1 MRPPTRSLAGCVL
14 LSGVLGSIHAYS
26 LFIESFESDLG
37 VGRGGAGAPYSVALA
52 SLTLAVLVSHRL
64 FRLVPGPLVVLIAS
78 GGAAIG
84 LLLAASANSLAGVVL
99 GYGIVFG
106 AFNGLGYAFS
116 LQRASESNPDRRG
129 FALGLV
135 TAAYALGG
143 ASTALVLDKHV
154 AASGATSALRWLALA
169 IAVTGIVTSALLA
182 NNDSPARGSSAR
194 LSSANLRTLA
204 PLWMAYLLAVL
215 AGLMALGHAAAIVDD
230 AGGPGGAAVVAA
242 GLASAC
248 RRPDGDRSS
257 AAPTS
262 TRIGHCARRRCHG
275 FSWCRPDGRR
285 SRDCFHLRSVNSH
298 LPARCRPEIRSGRL
312 LPGLRPCIHRLG
324 HRWFGR
330 SRRRRPPIR
339 SDRLLPDTHV
349 PGRRS
354 GHRFS
359 CRRQTAVRRQGVG
372 RLVDR
377 HQFGDDD
384 QSHNGDIDYAHH
396 FERLLHVVP
405 AQVARRDLVIQVL

>member
-64 FRLVPGPLVVLIAS
+64 SRLVPGPLVVLIAS

-242 GLASAC
+242 GLASAS
-248 RRPDGDRSS
+248 GGLWIALVADRT
-257 AAPTS
+257 ATD
-262 TRIGHCARRRCHG
+262 R
-275 FSWCRPDGRR
+275 
-285 SRDCFHLRSVNSH
+285 L
-298 LPARCRPEIRSGRL
+298 LRL
-312 LPGLRPCIHRLG
+312 LPLGSAIVLVVAAMASHGVVLMVAVAGIAFTYGALIAIYPLAVAQRFGQDGYSQAYGRVFTAWGTAGLVGPVGAG
-324 HRWFGR
+324 HLFEVTGSYRIPMFLAAAAAIG
-330 SRRRRPPIR
+330 S
-339 SDRLLPDTHV
+339 
-349 PGRRS
+349 
-354 GHRFS
+354 
-359 CRRQTAVRRQGVG
+359 AV
-372 RLVDR
+372 
-377 HQFGDDD
+377 
-384 QSHNGDIDYAHH
+384 
-396 FERLLHVVP
+396 
-405 AQVARRDLVIQVL
+405 VARQLSVDKE

>member
-242 GLASAC
+242 GLASAS
-248 RRPDGDRSS
+248 GGLWIALVADRT
-257 AAPTS
+257 ATD
-262 TRIGHCARRRCHG
+262 R
-275 FSWCRPDGRR
+275 
-285 SRDCFHLRSVNSH
+285 L
-298 LPARCRPEIRSGRL
+298 LRL
-312 LPGLRPCIHRLG
+312 LPLGSATVLVVAAMASHGVVLMVAVAGIAFTYGALIAIYPLVVAQRFGQDGYSQAYGRVFTAWGTAGLVGPVGAG
-324 HRWFGR
+324 HLFEVTGSYRIPMFLAAAAAIG
-330 SRRRRPPIR
+330 S
-339 SDRLLPDTHV
+339 
-349 PGRRS
+349 
-354 GHRFS
+354 
-359 CRRQTAVRRQGVG
+359 AV
-372 RLVDR
+372 
-377 HQFGDDD
+377 
-384 QSHNGDIDYAHH
+384 
-396 FERLLHVVP
+396 
-405 AQVARRDLVIQVL
+405 VARQLSVDKD

>member
-37 VGRGGAGAPYSVALA
+37 VGRGEAGAPYSVALA

-78 GGAAIG
+78 GGAAGG

-242 GLASAC
+242 GLASAS
-248 RRPDGDRSS
+248 GGLWIALVADRT
-257 AAPTS
+257 ATD
-262 TRIGHCARRRCHG
+262 R
-275 FSWCRPDGRR
+275 
-285 SRDCFHLRSVNSH
+285 L
-298 LPARCRPEIRSGRL
+298 LRL
-312 LPGLRPCIHRLG
+312 LPLGSAIVLVVAAMASHGVVLMVAVAGIAFTYGALIAIYPLAVAQRFGQDGYSQAYGRVFTAWGTAGLVGPVGAG
-324 HRWFGR
+324 HLFEVTGSYRIPMFLAAAAAIG
-330 SRRRRPPIR
+330 S
-339 SDRLLPDTHV
+339 
-349 PGRRS
+349 
-354 GHRFS
+354 
-359 CRRQTAVRRQGVG
+359 AV
-372 RLVDR
+372 
-377 HQFGDDD
+377 
-384 QSHNGDIDYAHH
+384 
-396 FERLLHVVP
+396 
-405 AQVARRDLVIQVL
+405 VARQLSVDKD

>member
-37 VGRGGAGAPYSVALA
+37 VGRGEAGAPYSVALA
-52 SLTLAVLVSHRL
+52 SLTVAVLVSHRL

-182 NNDSPARGSSAR
+182 NNDSLARGSSAR

-242 GLASAC
+242 GLASAS
-248 RRPDGDRSS
+248 GGLWIALVADRT
-257 AAPTS
+257 ATD
-262 TRIGHCARRRCHG
+262 R
-275 FSWCRPDGRR
+275 
-285 SRDCFHLRSVNSH
+285 L
-298 LPARCRPEIRSGRL
+298 LRL
-312 LPGLRPCIHRLG
+312 LPLGSATVLVVAAMASHGVVLMVAVAGIAFTYGALIAIYPLAVAQRFGQDGYSQAYGRVFTAWGTAGLVGPVGAG
-324 HRWFGR
+324 HLFEVTGSYRIPMFLAAAAAIG
-330 SRRRRPPIR
+330 S
-339 SDRLLPDTHV
+339 
-349 PGRRS
+349 
-354 GHRFS
+354 
-359 CRRQTAVRRQGVG
+359 AV
-372 RLVDR
+372 
-377 HQFGDDD
+377 
-384 QSHNGDIDYAHH
+384 
-396 FERLLHVVP
+396 
-405 AQVARRDLVIQVL
+405 VARQLSVDKE

>member
-242 GLASAC
+242 GLASAS
-248 RRPDGDRSS
+248 GGLWIALVADRT
-257 AAPTS
+257 ATD
-262 TRIGHCARRRCHG
+262 R
-275 FSWCRPDGRR
+275 
-285 SRDCFHLRSVNSH
+285 L
-298 LPARCRPEIRSGRL
+298 LRL
-312 LPGLRPCIHRLG
+312 LPLGSAIVLVVAAMASHGVVLMVAVAGIAFTYGALIAIYPLVVAQRFGQDGYSQAYGRVFTAWGTAGLVGPVGAG
-324 HRWFGR
+324 HLFEVTGSYRIPMFLAAAAAIG
-330 SRRRRPPIR
+330 S
-339 SDRLLPDTHV
+339 
-349 PGRRS
+349 
-354 GHRFS
+354 
-359 CRRQTAVRRQGVG
+359 AV
-372 RLVDR
+372 
-377 HQFGDDD
+377 
-384 QSHNGDIDYAHH
+384 
-396 FERLLHVVP
+396 
-405 AQVARRDLVIQVL
+405 VARQLSVDKEWDD

>member
-242 GLASAC
+242 GLASAS
-248 RRPDGDRSS
+248 GGLWIALVADRT
-257 AAPTS
+257 ATD
-262 TRIGHCARRRCHG
+262 R
-275 FSWCRPDGRR
+275 
-285 SRDCFHLRSVNSH
+285 L
-298 LPARCRPEIRSGRL
+298 LRL
-312 LPGLRPCIHRLG
+312 LPLGSAIVLVVAAMASHGVVLMVAVAGIAFTYGALIAIYPLVVAQRFGQDGYSQAYGRVFTAWGTAGLVGPVGAG
-324 HRWFGR
+324 HLFEVTGSYRIPMFLAAAAAIG
-330 SRRRRPPIR
+330 S
-339 SDRLLPDTHV
+339 
-349 PGRRS
+349 
-354 GHRFS
+354 
-359 CRRQTAVRRQGVG
+359 AV
-372 RLVDR
+372 
-377 HQFGDDD
+377 
-384 QSHNGDIDYAHH
+384 
-396 FERLLHVVP
+396 
-405 AQVARRDLVIQVL
+405 VARQLSVDKE

>member
-37 VGRGGAGAPYSVALA
+37 VGRGEAGAPYSVALA
-52 SLTLAVLVSHRL
+52 SLTVVVLVSHRL

-242 GLASAC
+242 GLASAS
-248 RRPDGDRSS
+248 GGLWIALVADRT
-257 AAPTS
+257 ATD
-262 TRIGHCARRRCHG
+262 R
-275 FSWCRPDGRR
+275 
-285 SRDCFHLRSVNSH
+285 L
-298 LPARCRPEIRSGRL
+298 LRL
-312 LPGLRPCIHRLG
+312 LPLGSAIVLVVAAMASHGVVLMVAVAGIAFTYGALIAIYPLAVAQRFGQDGYSQAYGRVFTAWGTAGLVGPVGAG
-324 HRWFGR
+324 HLFEVTGSYRIPMFLAAAAAIG
-330 SRRRRPPIR
+330 S
-339 SDRLLPDTHV
+339 
-349 PGRRS
+349 
-354 GHRFS
+354 
-359 CRRQTAVRRQGVG
+359 AV
-372 RLVDR
+372 
-377 HQFGDDD
+377 
-384 QSHNGDIDYAHH
+384 
-396 FERLLHVVP
+396 
-405 AQVARRDLVIQVL
+405 VARQLSVDKEWDD

>member
-37 VGRGGAGAPYSVALA
+37 VGRGEAGAPYSVALA

-242 GLASAC
+242 GLASAS
-248 RRPDGDRSS
+248 GGLWIALVADRT
-257 AAPTS
+257 ATD
-262 TRIGHCARRRCHG
+262 R
-275 FSWCRPDGRR
+275 
-285 SRDCFHLRSVNSH
+285 L
-298 LPARCRPEIRSGRL
+298 LRL
-312 LPGLRPCIHRLG
+312 LPLGSATVLVVAAMASHGVVLMVAVAGIAFTYGALIAIYPLAVAQRFGQDGYSQAYGRVFTAWGTAGLVGPVGAG
-324 HRWFGR
+324 HLFEVTGSYRIPMFLAAAAAIG
-330 SRRRRPPIR
+330 S
-339 SDRLLPDTHV
+339 
-349 PGRRS
+349 
-354 GHRFS
+354 
-359 CRRQTAVRRQGVG
+359 AV
-372 RLVDR
+372 
-377 HQFGDDD
+377 
-384 QSHNGDIDYAHH
+384 
-396 FERLLHVVP
+396 
-405 AQVARRDLVIQVL
+405 VARQLSVDKE

>member
-37 VGRGGAGAPYSVALA
+37 VGRGEAGAPYSVALA
-52 SLTLAVLVSHRL
+52 SLTVVVLVSHRL

-242 GLASAC
+242 GLASAS
-248 RRPDGDRSS
+248 GGLWIALVADRT
-257 AAPTS
+257 ATD
-262 TRIGHCARRRCHG
+262 R
-275 FSWCRPDGRR
+275 
-285 SRDCFHLRSVNSH
+285 L
-298 LPARCRPEIRSGRL
+298 LRL
-312 LPGLRPCIHRLG
+312 LPLGSAIVLVVAAMASHGVVLMVAVAGIAFTYGALIAIYPLAVAQRFGQDGYSQAYGRVFTAWGTAGLVGPVGAG
-324 HRWFGR
+324 HLFEVTGSYR
-330 SRRRRPPIR
+330 
-339 SDRLLPDTHV
+339 V
-349 PGRRS
+349 PMFLAAAAAIGS
-354 GHRFS
+354 
-359 CRRQTAVRRQGVG
+359 AV
-372 RLVDR
+372 
-377 HQFGDDD
+377 
-384 QSHNGDIDYAHH
+384 
-396 FERLLHVVP
+396 
-405 AQVARRDLVIQVL
+405 VARQLSVDKEWDD

>member
-242 GLASAC
+242 GLASAS
-248 RRPDGDRSS
+248 GGLWIALVADRT
-257 AAPTS
+257 ATD
-262 TRIGHCARRRCHG
+262 R
-275 FSWCRPDGRR
+275 
-285 SRDCFHLRSVNSH
+285 L
-298 LPARCRPEIRSGRL
+298 LRL
-312 LPGLRPCIHRLG
+312 LPLGSAIVLVVAAMASHGVVLMVAVAGIAFTYGALIAIYPLVVAQRFGQDGYSQAYGRVFTAWGTAGLVGPVGAG
-324 HRWFGR
+324 HLFEVTGSYRIPMFLAAAAAIG
-330 SRRRRPPIR
+330 S
-339 SDRLLPDTHV
+339 
-349 PGRRS
+349 
-354 GHRFS
+354 
-359 CRRQTAVRRQGVG
+359 AV
-372 RLVDR
+372 
-377 HQFGDDD
+377 
-384 QSHNGDIDYAHH
+384 
-396 FERLLHVVP
+396 
-405 AQVARRDLVIQVL
+405 VARQLSVDKD

>member
-242 GLASAC
+242 GLASAS
-248 RRPDGDRSS
+248 GGLWIALVADRT
-257 AAPTS
+257 ATD
-262 TRIGHCARRRCHG
+262 R
-275 FSWCRPDGRR
+275 
-285 SRDCFHLRSVNSH
+285 L
-298 LPARCRPEIRSGRL
+298 LRL
-312 LPGLRPCIHRLG
+312 LPLG
-324 HRWFGR
+324 SAIVLVVAAMASHGVV
-330 SRRRRPPIR
+330 
-339 SDRLLPDTHV
+339 LMV
-349 PGRRS
+349 
-354 GHRFS
+354 
-359 CRRQTAVRRQGVG
+359 AVAGIAFTYG
-372 RLVDR
+372 ALIAIYPLV
-377 HQFGDDD
+377 
-384 QSHNGDIDYAHH
+384 
-396 FERLLHVVP
+396 
-405 AQVARRDLVIQVL
+405 VARRFGQDGYSQAYGRVFTAWGTAGLVGPVGAGHLFEVTGSYRIPMFLAAAAAIGSAVVARQLSVDKE

>member
-64 FRLVPGPLVVLIAS
+64 FRLVPGPLVALIAS

-242 GLASAC
+242 GLASAS
-248 RRPDGDRSS
+248 GGLWIALVADRT
-257 AAPTS
+257 ATD
-262 TRIGHCARRRCHG
+262 R
-275 FSWCRPDGRR
+275 
-285 SRDCFHLRSVNSH
+285 L
-298 LPARCRPEIRSGRL
+298 LRL
-312 LPGLRPCIHRLG
+312 LPLGSAIVLVVAAMASHGVVLMVAVAGIAFTYGALIAIYPLAVAQRFGQDGYSQAYGRVFTAWGTAGLVGPVGAG
-324 HRWFGR
+324 HLFEVTGSYRIPMFLAAAAAIG
-330 SRRRRPPIR
+330 S
-339 SDRLLPDTHV
+339 
-349 PGRRS
+349 
-354 GHRFS
+354 
-359 CRRQTAVRRQGVG
+359 AV
-372 RLVDR
+372 
-377 HQFGDDD
+377 
-384 QSHNGDIDYAHH
+384 
-396 FERLLHVVP
+396 
-405 AQVARRDLVIQVL
+405 VARQLSVDKE

>member
-37 VGRGGAGAPYSVALA
+37 VGRGEAGAPYSVALA

-242 GLASAC
+242 GLASAS
-248 RRPDGDRSS
+248 GGLWIALVADRT
-257 AAPTS
+257 ATD
-262 TRIGHCARRRCHG
+262 R
-275 FSWCRPDGRR
+275 
-285 SRDCFHLRSVNSH
+285 L
-298 LPARCRPEIRSGRL
+298 LRL
-312 LPGLRPCIHRLG
+312 LPLGSATVLVVAAMASHGVVLMVAVAGIAFTYGALIAIYPLVVAQRFGQDGYSQAYGRVFTAWGTAGLVGPVGAG
-324 HRWFGR
+324 HLFEVTGSYRIPMFLAAAAAIG
-330 SRRRRPPIR
+330 S
-339 SDRLLPDTHV
+339 
-349 PGRRS
+349 
-354 GHRFS
+354 
-359 CRRQTAVRRQGVG
+359 AV
-372 RLVDR
+372 
-377 HQFGDDD
+377 
-384 QSHNGDIDYAHH
+384 
-396 FERLLHVVP
+396 
-405 AQVARRDLVIQVL
+405 VARQLSVDKD

>member
-242 GLASAC
+242 GLASAS
-248 RRPDGDRSS
+248 GGLWIALVADRT
-257 AAPTS
+257 ATD
-262 TRIGHCARRRCHG
+262 R
-275 FSWCRPDGRR
+275 
-285 SRDCFHLRSVNSH
+285 L
-298 LPARCRPEIRSGRL
+298 LRL
-312 LPGLRPCIHRLG
+312 LPLGSAIVLVVAAMASHGVVLMVAVAGIAFTYGALIAIYPLAVAQRFGQDGYSQAYGRVFTAWGTAGLVGPVGAG
-324 HRWFGR
+324 HLFEVTGSYRIPMFLAAAAAIG
-330 SRRRRPPIR
+330 S
-339 SDRLLPDTHV
+339 
-349 PGRRS
+349 
-354 GHRFS
+354 
-359 CRRQTAVRRQGVG
+359 AV
-372 RLVDR
+372 
-377 HQFGDDD
+377 
-384 QSHNGDIDYAHH
+384 
-396 FERLLHVVP
+396 
-405 AQVARRDLVIQVL
+405 VARQLSVDKEWDD

>member
-64 FRLVPGPLVVLIAS
+64 SRLVPGPLVVLIAS

-194 LSSANLRTLA
+194 LSSANLRVLA

-242 GLASAC
+242 GLASAS
-248 RRPDGDRSS
+248 GGLWIALVADRT
-257 AAPTS
+257 ATD
-262 TRIGHCARRRCHG
+262 R
-275 FSWCRPDGRR
+275 
-285 SRDCFHLRSVNSH
+285 L
-298 LPARCRPEIRSGRL
+298 LRL
-312 LPGLRPCIHRLG
+312 LPLG
-324 HRWFGR
+324 SATVLVVAAMASHGVVLMVAVAGIAFTYGALIAIYPLVVAQRFGQDGY
-330 SRRRRPPIR
+330 SQAY
-339 SDRLLPDTHV
+339 
-349 PGRRS
+349 GRVFTAWGTACLVGPVGA
-354 GHRFS
+354 GHLFEVTGSYRIPMFLAAAAAIGS
-359 CRRQTAVRRQGVG
+359 AV
-372 RLVDR
+372 
-377 HQFGDDD
+377 
-384 QSHNGDIDYAHH
+384 
-396 FERLLHVVP
+396 
-405 AQVARRDLVIQVL
+405 VARQLSVDKE